1 MHRKYTF
8 TSADGQD
15 MTAEITRFVEITGL
29 DAVAPERY
37 SMLLVMG
44 LFGGF
49 KSGMLN
55 PAKVVHEIR
64 ALEGG
69 EPSRLKPPIQ
79 NKHPPLKGLW
89 HKHYLEDGIR
99 AVATNV
105 EKGLKRYG
113 IPYFQQKIDEA
124 REAGEERFMTADDLT
139 AIANEVVHGH
149 WQTLAENEA
158 LTGEWLV
165 YAEHEGKK
173 YYLCLATHDRQHHD
187 SLRRQIDD
195 VCCVEFPFL
204 TGLLENA

>member
-1 MHRKYTF
+1 MLRKYTF
-8 TSADGQD
+8 TSDDGSD

-29 DAVAPERY
+29 DSVASERY

-55 PAKVVHEIR
+55 PSKVVHEIR

-69 EPSRLKPPIQ
+69 TLSRLKPPIQ

-105 EKGLKRYG
+105 QKGLINYG

-124 REAGEERFMTADDLT
+124 REAGEERFMTADDVT
-139 AIANEVVHGH
+139 AIANEIVHGH
-149 WQTLAENEA
+149 WRTLAENQA

-165 YAEHEGKK
+165 YAEHEGRN
-173 YYLCLATHDRQHHD
+173 YYLCLATHDWQYHE
-187 SLRRQIDD
+187 SLRQQIDA

-204 TGLLENA
+204 TELLANA